1 MTIIDYKKYERNCQ
15 EILIECNDSN
25 IKYAM
30 VNTSILYVLSNK
42 TPGSQW
48 FNPNSSLE
56 KH

>member
-15 EILIECNDSN
+15 EILIECSDSN
-25 IKYAM
+25 IKYPM

-42 TPGSQW
+42 MPDSQW